1 MFRSRSDPQVFSD
14 SGYDEHCHA
23 VVKWIAAH
31 KAKMK
36 GDSQESNAD
45 DVENNEEEQVDGY
58 ALDVA
63 KPLNIKKHEAQMR
76 EMVSELLGEFD
87 RNPEVYESY
96 TSLVLVGSN
105 NEDNFESAMKTN
117 DPRCHLDLNVPLEL
131 FRRLPAV
138 ITKIDTRSPDHLEL
152 ATRSSD
158 IASTYSPY
166 FIVGIRL
173 YDPLTGTYIDVDN
186 HSTEQKVAKIFH
198 RAINIDPSI
207 DSSKTDDADQKKP
220 AAKKKKR
227 RLLSTTM
234 ATTIL
239 MQ

>member
-1 MFRSRSDPQVFSD
+1 
-14 SGYDEHCHA
+14 
-23 VVKWIAAH
+23 
-31 KAKMK
+31 
-36 GDSQESNAD
+36 
-45 DVENNEEEQVDGY
+45 
-58 ALDVA
+58 
-63 KPLNIKKHEAQMR
+63 
-76 EMVSELLGEFD
+76 
-87 RNPEVYESY
+87 
-96 TSLVLVGSN
+96 
-105 NEDNFESAMKTN
+105 
-117 DPRCHLDLNVPLEL
+117 
-131 FRRLPAV
+131 
-138 ITKIDTRSPDHLEL
+138 
-152 ATRSSD
+152 
-158 IASTYSPY
+158 
-166 FIVGIRL
+166 L